1 MDMVWWK
8 AVILGVIEGVTEF
21 LPVSSTGHLIAAQEL
36 LRFRDPNSVFT
47 VVIQL
52 GAILAVLVYF
62 SRRFAHLAGGLVRR
76 EPTSWRFLGTVAAA
90 TLPAAIVGL
99 LLEDLIDAHLMHTGV
114 VAVMLAVGGL
124 AILVIE
130 RRQAAGLH
138 DDAWRLPLRIAVA
151 IGCCQLLALV
161 PGVSRSG
168 ATILGGVLLG
178 CSRRAATEFSFF
190 LAIPVMFGA
199 SLLKLVKHHAHLAE
213 QMTAIV
219 IGFVVSF
226 AVALLAIHWL
236 LRYVAQHDFRA
247 FGWYRL
253 AAGLVLAALLAAGL
267 IGPGRES
274 GLMAPSPE
282 TAPHADRP

>member
-1 MDMVWWK
+1 
-8 AVILGVIEGVTEF
+8 
-21 LPVSSTGHLIAAQEL
+21 
-36 LRFRDPNSVFT
+36 
-47 VVIQL
+47 
-52 GAILAVLVYF
+52 
-62 SRRFAHLAGGLVRR
+62 
-76 EPTSWRFLGTVAAA
+76 
-90 TLPAAIVGL
+90 
-99 LLEDLIDAHLMHTGV
+99 
-114 VAVMLAVGGL
+114 
-124 AILVIE
+124 
-130 RRQAAGLH
+130 
-138 DDAWRLPLRIAVA
+138 LPLRIAVA

-199 SLLKLVKHHAHLAE
+199 SLLKLVKHPAHLAE
-213 QMTAIV
+213 QWTAII

-236 LRYVAQHDFRA
+236 LRYVSQHDFRA

-253 AAGLVLAALLAAGL
+253 GAGLVLAGLLAAGL

-274 GLMAPSPE
+274 GSP
-282 TAPHADRP
+282 